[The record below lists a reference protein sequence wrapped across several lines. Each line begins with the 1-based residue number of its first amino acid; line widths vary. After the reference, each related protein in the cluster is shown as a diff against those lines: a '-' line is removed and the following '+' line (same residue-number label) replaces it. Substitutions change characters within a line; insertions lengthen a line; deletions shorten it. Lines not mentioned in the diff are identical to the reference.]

1 MFGFETL
8 RGWQKRTIG
17 RASFSNCGV
26 YRERGAFQWYGVR
39 SSDTFVGS
47 LYDALC
53 VPARRGEA
61 AVSAGRPT
69 RARAQFSG
77 VIDDACAGRGGG
89 ALVPEV
95 GGTAGGTF
103 FTGWQIATFS
113 PLRV

>member
-1 MFGFETL
+1 M

-53 VPARRGEA
+53 VPARR
-61 AVSAGRPT
+61 AGRWRRERRAAGA

-77 VIDDACAGRGGG
+77 VIKDSCAGRGGG